1 MLGEPFGAGDRT
13 GVNLGLNFLFLAGGL
28 ANVTLTETYSL
39 LATVIFGFVHPQ
51 GRFPKDFK

>member
-51 GRFPKDFK
+51 RRFPKDFK